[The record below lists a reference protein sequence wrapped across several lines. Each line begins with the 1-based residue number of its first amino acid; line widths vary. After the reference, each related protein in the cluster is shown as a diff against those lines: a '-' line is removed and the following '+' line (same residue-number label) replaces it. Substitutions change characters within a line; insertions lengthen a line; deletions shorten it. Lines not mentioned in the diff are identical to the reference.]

1 MPPGGKA
8 RRRGSFCAMPS
19 PSSRMDI
26 STAARIASIS
36 STLLTSA
43 SRRTRVTAGRIAPMA
58 QTPINVGL
66 IGLGTVGAQ
75 VAERMLTWQSQLSRR
90 AGVELCLRRVLVRDL
105 KKRRSIEIG
114 SELLTADPADVL
126 DDPAIH
132 VLVEVA
138 GGDEPMHEY
147 LERAIRAGKHV
158 VTANKVVMAKH
169 GLELLDLAAEKNVDV
184 YFEAAVGG
192 GIPLISTFRTD
203 LQANRIERLSAVI
216 NGTTNYVLG
225 RMGAAGLS
233 LADAVREAQVAGF
246 AEADPTDDVGGF
258 DATYKLAILGSIAY
272 EIKVRPDDIY
282 REGIE
287 AMAPGAFRYARAL
300 GYAIKLI
307 AHTQRHPGRIEAR
320 VHPAMVPLE
329 HPLAQVEGA
338 NNAVFVEGDLVGH
351 VLLVGQGAGGRPT
364 ASAVVGDLIDLARS
378 IRRGVQSRPSF
389 TFDDRITV
397 VPMGEVVTRAYY
409 RIRVDDKPGVLAA
422 IGQVFA
428 EEGVSIS
435 SFIQKDAWSQDQTA
449 ELVVTTHPAFD
460 ASLQRARARM
470 AALESV
476 RAVSSF
482 LRVF

>member
-1 MPPGGKA
+1 MK
-8 RRRGSFCAMPS
+8 RGP
-19 PSSRMDI
+19 
-26 STAARIASIS
+26 
-36 STLLTSA
+36 L
-43 SRRTRVTAGRIAPMA
+43 
-58 QTPINVGL
+58 NVGL
-66 IGLGTVGAQ
+66 IGLGTVGSQ
-75 VAERMLTWQSQLSRR
+75 VADRMLSWGPQLSRR

-105 KKRRSIEIG
+105 NKRRSIEIE
-114 SELLTADPADVL
+114 SSLLTTRPDDLL
-126 DDPAIH
+126 DDPEIE

-138 GGDEPMHEY
+138 GGDEPMHAY
-147 LERAIRAGKHV
+147 LGRAITAGKHII
-158 VTANKVVMAKH
+158 TANKVVMAKH
-169 GLELLDLAAEKNVDV
+169 GPELLDQAAEKNVDV

-203 LQANRIERLSAVI
+203 LQANRIERVSAVI

-225 RMGAAGLS
+225 RMASAGVSLAEAVAEAQAAGY
-233 LADAVREAQVAGF
+233 
-246 AEADPTDDVGGF
+246 AEADPTDDIGGF
-258 DATYKLAILGSIAY
+258 DAAYKLAILGSIAY
-272 EIKVRPDDIY
+272 EIKVRPHEIY

-287 AMAPGAFRYARAL
+287 GIEPVDFRYAREL

-320 VHPAMVPLE
+320 VHPAMVPLD
-329 HPLAQVEGA
+329 HPLARVEGA
-338 NNAVFVEGDLVGH
+338 ENAVFVEGDLVGQ

-389 TFDDRITV
+389 SFDDRIGV
-397 VPMGEVVTRAYY
+397 VPMGEVTTRAYY
-409 RIRVDDKPGVLAA
+409 RIRVEDRAGVVAA
-422 IGQVFA
+422 IGHVFA

-449 ELVVTTHPAFD
+449 ELVVTTHPALD
-460 ASLQRARARM
+460 ASLQRARDRM
-470 AALESV
+470 ANLETV

>member
-1 MPPGGKA
+1 MTQ
-8 RRRGSFCAMPS
+8 S
-19 PSSRMDI
+19 P
-26 STAARIASIS
+26 
-36 STLLTSA
+36 L
-43 SRRTRVTAGRIAPMA
+43 
-58 QTPINVGL
+58 NVGL
-66 IGLGTVGAQ
+66 IGLGTVGSQ
-75 VAERMLTWQSQLSRR
+75 VAERMLTWRSQLARR
-90 AGVELCLRRVLVRDL
+90 AGVELCLQRVLVRDL
-105 KKRRSIEIG
+105 TKRRSVELE
-114 SELLTADPADVL
+114 SDLLTTDPARVL
-126 DDPAIH
+126 EDPSIH
-132 VLVEVA
+132 VVVEVA
-138 GGDEPMHEY
+138 GGDEPMRGY

-169 GLELLDLAAEKNVDV
+169 GLELLDLAADKNVDV

-233 LADAVREAQVAGF
+233 LEDAVREAQSAGF

-272 EIKVRPDDIY
+272 EIKVRPDDIF

-287 AMAPGAFRYARAL
+287 GIEPVDFRYAREL

-320 VHPAMVPLE
+320 VHPAMVPLD

-338 NNAVFVEGDLVGH
+338 NNAVFVEGDLVGQ

-389 TFDDRITV
+389 SFDDRVAVI
-397 VPMGEVVTRAYY
+397 PMGEVVTRAYY
-409 RIRVDDKPGVLAA
+409 RIRVDDRAGVLAA

-435 SFIQKDAWSQDQTA
+435 SFIQKDAWVQDRTA
-449 ELVVTTHPAFD
+449 ELVVTTHPASD
-460 ASLQRARARM
+460 ASLQLARARM
-470 AALESV
+470 AQLEAV
-476 RAVSSF
+476 HAVSSF

>member
-1 MPPGGKA
+1 
-8 RRRGSFCAMPS
+8 
-19 PSSRMDI
+19 
-26 STAARIASIS
+26 
-36 STLLTSA
+36 
-43 SRRTRVTAGRIAPMA
+43 MA
-58 QTPINVGL
+58 QGPLNVGL
-66 IGLGTVGAQ
+66 IGLGTVGSQ
-75 VAERMLTWQSQLSRR
+75 VAERMLAWRSQLARR
-90 AGVELCLRRVLVRDL
+90 AGVDLCLQRVLVRDL
-105 KKRRSIEIG
+105 TKHRSVAIE
-114 SELLTADPADVL
+114 SDLMTTDPAQVLEDPGIDV
-126 DDPAIH
+126 
-132 VLVEVA
+132 VVEVA
-138 GGDEPMHEY
+138 GGDEPMRGY

-169 GLELLDLAAEKNVDV
+169 GLELLDLAAQKNVDL

-225 RMGAAGLS
+225 RMGAGGLS
-233 LADAVREAQVAGF
+233 LDEAVREAQAAGF

-258 DATYKLAILGSIAY
+258 DARYKLAILASIAY
-272 EIKVRPDDIY
+272 EIKVRPDDIF
-282 REGIE
+282 REGIQGIE
-287 AMAPGAFRYARAL
+287 TVDFRYAREL

-320 VHPAMVPLE
+320 VHPAMVPLD

-338 NNAVFVEGDLVGH
+338 NNAVFVEGDLVGQ

-389 TFDDRITV
+389 SFDDRVAVI
-397 VPMGEVVTRAYY
+397 PMGEVMTRAYY
-409 RIRVDDKPGVLAA
+409 RIRVDDRTGVLAA

-428 EEGVSIS
+428 EENVSIS
-435 SFIQKDAWSQDQTA
+435 SFIQKDAWVQDQTA
-449 ELVVTTHPAFD
+449 ELVVTTHPARD
-460 ASLQRARARM
+460 ASLQQARERM
-470 AALESV
+470 AKLEAV
-476 RAVSSF
+476 HAVSSF